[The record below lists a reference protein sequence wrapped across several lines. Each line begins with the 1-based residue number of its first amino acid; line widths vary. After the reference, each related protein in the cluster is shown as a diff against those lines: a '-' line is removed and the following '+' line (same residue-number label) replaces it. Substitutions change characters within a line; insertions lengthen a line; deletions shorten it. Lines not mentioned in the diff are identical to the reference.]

1 MSPSTACAAAGG
13 TERADRADVV
23 VNTVVR
29 ADDQFVLELAL
40 TGKQPVVAQAVHRA
54 LPGKFQWAGGR
65 LGRTGIHVRGT
76 GKHVNAVAPPVERPA
91 GSQAVEIH
99 PGLLFW

>member
-13 TERADRADVV
+13 AERADRADVV

-29 ADDQFVLELAL
+29 ADDQLVLELAL

-54 LPGKFQWAGGR
+54 LSGKFQGAGGR
-65 LGRTGIHVRGT
+65 LGRSGIHVGGT
-76 GKHVNAVAPPVERPA
+76 SEHVHAVVPPVEQHAA
-91 GSQAVEIH
+91 GRR
-99 PGLLFW
+99 GGTTLLLRSR